1 VHKVALVFVQIG
13 SPTENSD
20 CQTIKPFYLRTLQ
33 LNLAATALLPNL
45 LLCQQLEGR
54 NITFEG
60 ALNDRSLDQRSN
72 YWNVPLALSVD
83 LASAGT
89 QSGLRYR
96 VGVHHIEAPEPIRE
110 QR

>member
-1 VHKVALVFVQIG
+1 MQLFKLEICACH
-13 SPTENSD
+13 SPLT
-20 CQTIKPFYLRTLQ
+20 QTYF
-33 LNLAATALLPNL
+33 
-45 LLCQQLEGR
+45 LCRQLEGR

-83 LASAGT
+83 LASAGK

-96 VGVHHIEAPEPIRE
+96 VGVHHIEEPEPIRE